1 MNSVESAGQAPID
14 QLALRGSQTRSGLVV
29 KAEAQRSWSPFAPSS
44 RPDISPPSG
53 TSPPPAGGGCPLFQR
68 GGPERE
74 GGKTSR
80 KSSLINLESPPWF
93 CGAGSGFVSA
103 SVLRA
108 FTLQLGG
115 SHGRLRCCSAG
126 SPAAPAPVPGRTSPH
141 PRPRR
146 PPTARGRPSAP
157 LSVHPLYPL
166 AQEGL
171 RGS

>member
-108 FTLQLGG
+108 FTL
-115 SHGRLRCCSAG
+115 HSAARMADCAVAQ
-126 SPAAPAPVPGRTSPH
+126 PA
-141 PRPRR
+141 RR
-146 PPTARGRPSAP
+146 PPQPLCLEGQAPTPGPGARPRPAGGQ
-157 LSVHPLYPL
+157 
-166 AQEGL
+166 AL
-171 RGS
+171 RFPFTRFIL